1 MNPILL
7 EVQAERDRQIAKGY
21 TTDHDDEAT
30 EGQLAEV
37 AGMVL
42 LSQHTMNGVLL
53 ESRAAADYI
62 LNKWGDDRRRQI
74 IIALAMGIAEIERL
88 DRMEKRSK

>member
-21 TTDHDDEAT
+21 DAAHDDEAT

-37 AGMVL
+37 AGMVM
-42 LSQHTMNGVLL
+42 LSQHSVHGALSQ
-53 ESRAAADYI
+53 SRAAADYI
-62 LNKWGDDRRRQI
+62 LNEWGEDRRKQLL
-74 IIALAMGIAEIERL
+74 IAAALLVAEVERL
-88 DRMEKRSK
+88 DRMGLQ

>member
-21 TTDHDDEAT
+21 DAAHDDEAT
-30 EGQLAEV
+30 EGQLSEV
-37 AGMVL
+37 SGMVL
-42 LSQHTMNGVLL
+42 LSRHTVHGALL

-62 LNKWGDDRRRQI
+62 LNKWGEDRRRQI
-74 IIALAMGIAEIERL
+74 IIALAMGLAEIERL
-88 DRMEKRSK
+88 DRMEKA

>member
-21 TTDHDDEAT
+21 DAAHDDEAT

-42 LSQHTMNGVLL
+42 LSRHTVHGALL

-62 LNKWGDDRRRQI
+62 LNEWADFRRRQI
-74 IIALAMGIAEIERL
+74 IIAMAMGLAEIERL
-88 DRMEKRSK
+88 DRMEKA

>member
-21 TTDHDDEAT
+21 DAAHDDEAT

-42 LSQHTMNGVLL
+42 LSRHAVHGALL

-62 LNKWGDDRRRQI
+62 LSKWGEDRRKQLL
-74 IIALAMGIAEIERL
+74 IAAALLVAEVERL
-88 DRMEKRSK
+88 DRMGLQ